1 MKIEDS
7 VFPKVTNLTDI
18 SNYDFLYTIVLIF
31 VAKLLVYL
39 SILHYFPIFYFS
51 LFVNQAH

>member
-7 VFPKVTNLTDI
+7 IFPKVTDLTDI
-18 SNYDFLYTIVLIF
+18 SNYDFLYTIFLIF